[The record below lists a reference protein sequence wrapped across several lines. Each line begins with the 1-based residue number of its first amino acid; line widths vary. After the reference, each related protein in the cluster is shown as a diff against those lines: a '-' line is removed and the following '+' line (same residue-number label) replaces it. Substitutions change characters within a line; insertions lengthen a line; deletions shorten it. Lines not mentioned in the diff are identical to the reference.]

1 MLAGPS
7 NAGLADPGHATLVS
21 LFQTTCSLLI
31 HGSDQR
37 ATTDDLVTLMALRRL
52 LDDAGHEFLAA
63 HHKLEADEAGQAA
76 HRIDGDG

>member
-31 HGSDQR
+31 HGSDER
-37 ATTDDLVTLMALRRL
+37 ATADALVMLMALRRL
-52 LDDAGHEFLAA
+52 LDDAGREFFAA
-63 HHKLEADEAGQAA
+63 HHTLEADEVRHAA
-76 HRIDGDG
+76 RRAD